1 MARLNVRD
9 LIEREA
15 KATARK
21 DEWRS
26 IYEDCYEFALP
37 QRNLYSGYYEG
48 GTPGQGKMARVFDS
62 TAIHATQRF
71 ANRIQAGLFPPQ
83 KAWCRLEA
91 GSGIPEEQQ
100 PQAQAALDAYTTR
113 MFEIMRQTNFD
124 LAMGEFLLDLCVG
137 TAVMMVTSGDEVTP
151 IRFTSI
157 PQYLVAIEEGTFGNV
172 DNVYRKLRMKAEA
185 IPQEFP
191 DADITVEL
199 KEAILQSPS
208 KEIDLLDAVIYDYDS
223 GVYCYHVIWPGK
235 KQELV
240 YRTMQSSPFI
250 VARYMKVAGEIY
262 GRGPL
267 VTAIADIKTLN
278 KTVELVLKNA
288 SLAIAGVYTAAD
300 DGVLNPQNI
309 KIQPGAVI
317 GVARNGGPQGPSLM
331 PLPRTG
337 DFNVSQIVMND
348 LRMNVKKILMDDT
361 LPPDNMSARSAT
373 EIAERSRELATNL
386 GSAFGRLIDET
397 MVPLVSRILYVMDQ
411 QGYIDL
417 PLKVN
422 GVEVKVTPVAPLAQA
437 QKLQEVNDIVQFMQI
452 ANSLGPEGQAALSI
466 PRITQ
471 FIANKMNISQ
481 ELLTTPEE
489 QQMMMEQMQ
498 QAMMAEEGPPA
509 ANDGG
514 ATMEAMQ

>member
-1 MARLNVRD
+1 
-9 LIEREA
+9 
-15 KATARK
+15 
-21 DEWRS
+21 
-26 IYEDCYEFALP
+26 
-37 QRNLYSGYYEG
+37 
-48 GTPGQGKMARVFDS
+48 
-62 TAIHATQRF
+62 
-71 ANRIQAGLFPPQ
+71 
-83 KAWCRLEA
+83 
-91 GSGIPEEQQ
+91 
-100 PQAQAALDAYTTR
+100 
-113 MFEIMRQTNFD
+113 
-124 LAMGEFLLDLCVG
+124 
-137 TAVMMVTSGDEVTP
+137 
-151 IRFTSI
+151 
-157 PQYLVAIEEGTFGNV
+157 
-172 DNVYRKLRMKAEA
+172 
-185 IPQEFP
+185 
-191 DADITVEL
+191 
-199 KEAILQSPS
+199 
-208 KEIDLLDAVIYDYDS
+208 
-223 GVYCYHVIWPGK
+223 
-235 KQELV
+235 
-240 YRTMQSSPFI
+240 
-250 VARYMKVAGEIY
+250 
-262 GRGPL
+262 
-267 VTAIADIKTLN
+267 
-278 KTVELVLKNA
+278 
-288 SLAIAGVYTAAD
+288 
-300 DGVLNPQNI
+300 
-309 KIQPGAVI
+309 
-317 GVARNGGPQGPSLM
+317 
-331 PLPRTG
+331 
-337 DFNVSQIVMND
+337 
-348 LRMNVKKILMDDT
+348 